1 MAYVFLIRL
10 RCKSFIREMDSSY
23 VVVVAE
29 LALHKFA
36 AVKSSKL
43 DHYVLK
49 W

>member
-1 MAYVFLIRL
+1 MAHIFLIHIGWE
-10 RCKSFIREMDSSY
+10 SFIQKMDSSY

-43 DHYVLK
+43 DHYILK